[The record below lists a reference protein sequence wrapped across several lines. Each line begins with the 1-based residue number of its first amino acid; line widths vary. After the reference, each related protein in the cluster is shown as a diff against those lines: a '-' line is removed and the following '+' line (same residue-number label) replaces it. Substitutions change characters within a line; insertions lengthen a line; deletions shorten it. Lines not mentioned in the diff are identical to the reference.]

1 MELELNWVGSDTGL
15 AVLARARLFLECA
28 RSRRHLPNGQIASAI
43 GDKCIGTVG
52 GAVVLAVCDGASAW
66 EAQGNG
72 ATHLIR
78 RACSRCGS
86 IALCADPRSIAVW
99 PELLEPGR
107 SSGWRGGC
115 CSARCAKC
123 GLGLTLRVGLDV
135 LIKPPLSLLPSHH
148 ACALGDAR
156 CN

>member
-78 RACSRCGS
+78 RALLTF
-86 IALCADPRSIAVW
+86 ALHCVRIRGQLRSGQNCLSQDGPAAGA
-99 PELLEPGR
+99 EDAAA
-107 SSGWRGGC
+107 RG
-115 CSARCAKC
+115 A
-123 GLGLTLRVGLDV
+123 
-135 LIKPPLSLLPSHH
+135 LSV
-148 ACALGDAR
+148 ALV
-156 CN
+156 